1 MASPHIDVVCALI
14 EDGFGRVLVA
24 RRPAGKHLAG
34 LWEFPGG
41 KVESGESMESA
52 LHRELAEELGCQVDL
67 ICPLTPVSQAYA
79 EVTVRLYP
87 WRAALRN
94 GSPEPLARE
103 HEEQRW
109 VDAAQLAALA
119 MPEADVPIVREWCEL
134 RRQIFG

>member
-14 EDGFGRVLVA
+14 EDGVGRVLVA

-41 KVESGESMESA
+41 KVEGGESMEEA

-67 ICPLTPVSQAYA
+67 VGPLTPVSQAYA
-79 EVTVRLYP
+79 EVTVRLHP
-87 WRAALRN
+87 WRAVLRL

-103 HEEQRW
+103 HAEQRW
-109 VDAAQLAALA
+109 VDAAQLAVLS
-119 MPEADVPIVREWCEL
+119 MPEADVPIVREWSAL
-134 RRQIFG
+134 SR